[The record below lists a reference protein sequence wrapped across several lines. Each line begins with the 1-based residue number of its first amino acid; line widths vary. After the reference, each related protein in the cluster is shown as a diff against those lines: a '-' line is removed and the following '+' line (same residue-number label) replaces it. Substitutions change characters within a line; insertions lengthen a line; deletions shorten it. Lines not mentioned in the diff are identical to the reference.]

1 RTRTL
6 SPATGNPLRPPPGFD
21 GGDDTSSLV
30 ALDATSGR
38 LRWADQVHP
47 HDGRNFDLNCPP
59 MLLRVTAPDRRRELV
74 IVGGKDG
81 LRAWDRTSRRRLW
94 RVELAPAL
102 PPGGK
107 EALPTTGPEAG
118 PTAAAE
124 DLVFFASNNHAD
136 KTCIVAGIE
145 AATGDIRWLH
155 SLRSEERRVGK
166 EWRSRLS
173 PDR

>member
-1 RTRTL
+1 E
-6 SPATGNPLRPPPGFD
+6 GGKFD
-21 GGDDTSSLV
+21 R
-30 ALDATSGR
+30 SG
-38 LRWADQVHP
+38 
-47 HDGRNFDLNCPP
+47 PP

-136 KTCIVAGIE
+136 KTRRVAGIE
-145 AATGDIRWLH
+145 AATGEIRLLH
-155 SLRSEERRVGK
+155 ALPASHCGPL
-166 EWRSRLS
+166 
-173 PDR
+173 P

>member
-1 RTRTL
+1 
-6 SPATGNPLRPPPGFD
+6 
-21 GGDDTSSLV
+21 
-30 ALDATSGR
+30 
-38 LRWADQVHP
+38 
-47 HDGRNFDLNCPP
+47 

-145 AATGDIRWLH
+145 AATGDIRWPH
-155 SLRSEERRVGK
+155 SVAGGVVCIGLIDGKLRA
-166 EWRSRLS
+166 WRARDGELLWES
-173 PDR
+173 PPGPPIAGGPAIARGMV